1 MSETSAVTPMT
12 VADYAFAVESLSSG
26 RFTGLLTVDNRKLFA
41 SLYGAPFAAIA
52 RLAPE
57 VLEKSSAGAVAR

>member
-26 RFTGLLTVDNRKLFA
+26 RFTGLLGSVAFRVDR
-41 SLYGAPFAAIA
+41 SLPEGVAVG
-52 RLAPE
+52 RLGRW
-57 VLEKSSAGAVAR
+57 KSSSRKHWV